1 VKKKA
6 DGIITLQT
14 EKSNREYTP
23 EELKESFAELNK
35 TIEELMKTL
44 KGSLTNMTALTVS
57 NHYNEFVSSM
67 ALFLQKELSTLST
80 YELQKNGIDSRTY
93 KRIMKNPEKLK
104 GETVLTY
111 LEKVE
116 EIKKSKKKK

>member
-1 VKKKA
+1 MKKKA

-116 EIKKSKKKK
+116 EIKKSKKQK